1 MLSYA
6 ERNSLVVDMY
16 NGGSS
21 LKDISKK
28 FNMSISTVIEV
39 LVENGVEIRR
49 SNMKTNEETI
59 KRDKEILERYKN
71 GESTA
76 SISKDVGLSIGA
88 VVYRIKR
95 HGIKMVEH
103 ARDDVFDEIDTEE
116 KAYFFGLFCADG
128 WISVK
133 EERGKWNLSLYLQ
146 EQDGYI
152 VDRFMKMFHDR
163 KSRPVKKDGKITGY
177 EASINSKRTVLK
189 LMEYGI
195 DSNKSYT
202 LKFPECVPE
211 EFICDFVRGFFD
223 GDGCISGKQTSFVGT
238 KWFISTLIDVMHKYA
253 GVSNKVT
260 PFPVNAESGN
270 DITKSIAWSGI
281 EQARKIRDWMYRNDT
296 ATIYIKRKHDKYYSL
311 G

>member
-28 FNMSISTVIEV
+28 FNISISTVIEV
-39 LVENGVEIRR
+39 LVENCVEIRR

-103 ARDDVFDEIDTEE
+103 ARDDVFDEIDT
-116 KAYFFGLFCADG
+116 
-128 WISVK
+128 
-133 EERGKWNLSLYLQ
+133 
-146 EQDGYI
+146 
-152 VDRFMKMFHDR
+152 
-163 KSRPVKKDGKITGY
+163 
-177 EASINSKRTVLK
+177 
-189 LMEYGI
+189 
-195 DSNKSYT
+195 
-202 LKFPECVPE
+202 
-211 EFICDFVRGFFD
+211 
-223 GDGCISGKQTSFVGT
+223 
-238 KWFISTLIDVMHKYA
+238 
-253 GVSNKVT
+253 
-260 PFPVNAESGN
+260 
-270 DITKSIAWSGI
+270 
-281 EQARKIRDWMYRNDT
+281 